1 MTGETGGRWR
11 QCAAGSSLLYR
22 AAEASATQQPELL
35 LLAATRFRQAGAL
48 SLAAECEEAADD
60 FTVAD
65 EDICRLIDTAASEC
79 GKLEAL
85 TLGSMNA
92 C

>member
-1 MTGETGGRWR
+1 MRRRGLPALPGSGGQRHA
-11 QCAAGSSLLYR
+11 AAGI
-22 AAEASATQQPELL
+22 
-35 LLAATRFRQAGAL
+35 AATRFRQAGAL
-48 SLAAECEEAADD
+48 TLAAECEEAADD

-65 EDICRLIDTAASEC
+65 EDIRRLIDAAASEC